1 MGKVFS
7 VKLKSGLAG
16 DQSPDPAAVVPKPWR
31 CPKCVI
37 RSPAVAL
44 IGDR

>member
-1 MGKVFS
+1 MGKMFS
-7 VKLKSGLAG
+7 VKLKSG